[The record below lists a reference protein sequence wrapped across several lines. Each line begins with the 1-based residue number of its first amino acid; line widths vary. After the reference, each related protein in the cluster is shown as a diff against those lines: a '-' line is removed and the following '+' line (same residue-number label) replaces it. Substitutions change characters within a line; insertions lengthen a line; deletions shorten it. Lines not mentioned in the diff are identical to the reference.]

1 MKLGIVIGSLVLGAV
16 GARAAEV
23 APTVSQ
29 VQAQALVETG
39 QLRLALGQEMQKLEA
54 FEARI
59 ADLQKQIDE
68 SKETSKCK

>member
-29 VQAQALVETG
+29 VQAQALVET
-39 QLRLALGQEMQKLEA
+39 
-54 FEARI
+54 
-59 ADLQKQIDE
+59 
-68 SKETSKCK
+68 